1 MTRRRVY
8 LMRHAEVRYT
18 DVEGRFVHPD
28 GVPLTDEG
36 RRQGQAVGAALAAVP
51 FDRAVTSG
59 LPRTVDTA
67 AHVLAGR
74 GPVPEAL
81 EALHEIRPGGPG
93 AVAPAQFEAT
103 FLRALHRP
111 VSREDQFLGGETW
124 GSLQD
129 RVLPCFRALLGDAG
143 WHHLL
148 VVAHGGVNRVIL
160 LDALGATLESLD
172 RIEQDPAALNILD
185 VDGDG
190 HVLVRLINHTAYDTA
205 KAGLRE
211 TTMERLFKDL
221 ALGLD

>member
-8 LMRHAEVRYT
+8 LMRHADVRYT
-18 DVEGRFVHPD
+18 NAEGRFVHPD
-28 GVPLTDEG
+28 GVLLTEEG

-59 LPRTVDTA
+59 LPRTMETA
-67 AHVLAGR
+67 ALVLAGR
-74 GPVPEAL
+74 GPVPQTKDE
-81 EALHEIRPGGPG
+81 LHEIRPGGPG
-93 AVAPAQFEAT
+93 AVAPGQFEST
-103 FLRALHRP
+103 FLRALHRS

-143 WHHLL
+143 WEHLL

-160 LDALGATLESLD
+160 LDALGATLTSLD

-211 TTMERLFKDL
+211 TTMERLFRDL